1 MISQRRRELLCQIRC
16 QMCNGYGFRAQSEQ
30 RERCINCS
38 LSRHGRGRQD
48 CNECDA
54 KGKLSCSVC
63 ESHGQILCY
72 IRLTVTWLVTS
83 SNFLSDFLIF
93 NYTFNYFVM
102 KLIRLGYSFIW
113 NYCWLK
119 WSIVGLPNLKPVVGV
134 RMLPSF
140 CILVDSFITSFCK
153 EVAFFQV

>member
-1 MISQRRRELLCQIRC
+1 
-16 QMCNGYGFRAQSEQ
+16 MCNGYGFRTQSEQ

-54 KGKLSCSVC
+54 KGKLSCTVC

-83 SNFLSDFLIF
+83 YNFLSNLALTSPIRGGRSVGIARSDNGVFC
-93 NYTFNYFVM
+93 FV
-102 KLIRLGYSFIW
+102 LFI
-113 NYCWLK
+113 
-119 WSIVGLPNLKPVVGV
+119 V
-134 RMLPSF
+134 
-140 CILVDSFITSFCK
+140 
-153 EVAFFQV
+153 